1 MDQKK
6 PTFED
11 LVGTKDVQEWTNDVT
26 DGELSVVSG
35 LANKQLELAL
45 QVSELEAN
53 LKAKKEELRL
63 TSEQELPDA
72 MQAAGLTQITLCT
85 GEKISINEFYKAH
98 ISKANQEKAYE
109 WLVSNGHEGLIKN
122 EVLLKFGR
130 EETEVVNQTVSALQS
145 RGLSPEVRQSI
156 HPSTLRAFIKEQFTS
171 GNDIPTEP
179 FGIYIGTKAII
190 KKD

>member
-1 MDQKK
+1 MTK

-11 LVGTKDVQEWTNDVT
+11 LIGTEDVQEWTNDVT
-26 DGELSVVSG
+26 DGELSIVSN
-35 LANKQLELAL
+35 LANKQLKLATE
-45 QVSELEAN
+45 VAELEAS

-72 MQAAGLTQITLCT
+72 MQQAGLTQIKLSS
-85 GEKISINEFYKAH
+85 GENISINEFYNAH
-98 ISKANQEKAYE
+98 ISKANQEKAYG
-109 WLVSNGHEGLIKN
+109 WLVANGHEGLIKN

-130 EETEVVNQTVSALQS
+130 EETGVVDETVSALQS
-145 RGLSPEVRQSI
+145 RGLSPEVRQSV
-156 HPSTLRAFIKEQFTS
+156 HPSTLKAFVKEQFTT

>member
-1 MDQKK
+1 MNQK
-6 PTFED
+6 PTFEE
-11 LVGTKDVQEWTNDVT
+11 LVGNTEAQQWDTDVS
-26 DGELSVVSG
+26 DGELSIVSA
-35 LANKQLELAL
+35 LANKQLQLATE
-45 QVSELEAN
+45 VAELEAD

-72 MQAAGLTQITLCT
+72 MQAAGLTQIKLNS
-85 GEKISINEFYKAH
+85 GENISINEFYNAH

-109 WLVSNGHEGLIKN
+109 WLTANGHEGLIKN

-130 EETEVVNQTVSALQS
+130 EESLVVDETVSALQA
-145 RGLSPEVRQSI
+145 RGLSPQVRQSV
-156 HPSTLRAFIKEQFTS
+156 HPSTLKAFVKEQFTS

-179 FGIYIGTKAII
+179 FGIYIGTKATI

>member
-1 MDQKK
+1 MNEK

-11 LVGTKDVQEWTNDVT
+11 LVSTDDVQEWTNNVT
-26 DGELSVVSG
+26 DGELTIVSD
-35 LANKQLELAL
+35 LANKQLKLAT
-45 QVSELEAN
+45 QVAELEAD

-72 MQAAGLTQITLCT
+72 MQQAGLTQITLSS
-85 GEKISINEFYKAH
+85 GEKISINEFYNAH

-130 EETEVVNQTVSALQS
+130 EENEVVNETVYALQA
-145 RGLSPEVRQSI
+145 RGLSPEVRQSV
-156 HPSTLRAFIKEQFTS
+156 HPSTLKAFVKEQITG

-179 FGIYIGTKAII
+179 FGIYIGTKATI

>member
-1 MDQKK
+1 MNKK

-11 LVGTKDVQEWTNDVT
+11 LVGKEDIQEWSNKVS
-26 DGELSVVSG
+26 DGELSIVSN
-35 LANKQLELAL
+35 LANKQLKLATELK
-45 QVSELEAN
+45 QLEVD

-72 MQAAGLTQITLCT
+72 MQAAGLTQIVLST
-85 GEKISINEFYKAH
+85 GEKISINAH
-98 ISKANQEKAYE
+98 ISKANQEVAYQ
-109 WLVSNGHEGLIKN
+109 WLIKNGHAGLIKN
-122 EVLLKFGR
+122 EVLLKFDRG
-130 EETEVVNQTVSALQS
+130 EDEKVAQTVSALQA
-145 RGLSPEVRQSI
+145 RGLSPNVRQSV
-156 HPSTLRAFIKEQFTS
+156 HHSSLKAFVKEQFTA

>member
-1 MDQKK
+1 MNEK
-6 PTFED
+6 PTFEE
-11 LVGTKDVQEWTNDVT
+11 LVGNTEAQQWDNDVS
-26 DGELSVVSG
+26 DGELSIVSA
-35 LANKQLELAL
+35 LANKQLQLVTEVA
-45 QVSELEAN
+45 ELEAD

-72 MQAAGLTQITLCT
+72 MQAAGLTQIKLNS
-85 GEKISINEFYKAH
+85 GENITINEFYNAH

-109 WLVSNGHEGLIKN
+109 WLTANGHEGLIKN

-130 EETEVVNQTVSALQS
+130 EESLVVDETVFALQA
-145 RGLSPEVRQSI
+145 RGLSPQVRQSV
-156 HPSTLRAFIKEQFTS
+156 HPSTLKAFVKEQFTS

-179 FGIYIGTKAII
+179 FGIYIGTKATI

>member
-1 MDQKK
+1 MSKK

-11 LVGTKDVQEWTNDVT
+11 LVGTADVQEWTNDVT
-26 DGELSVVSG
+26 DGELSIVST
-35 LANKQLELAL
+35 LANKQLKLATE
-45 QVSELEAN
+45 VAELEAG

-72 MQAAGLTQITLCT
+72 MQAAGLTQIRLST
-85 GEKISINEFYKAH
+85 GENITIKEFYNAH

-122 EVLLKFGR
+122 EVLMKFGR
-130 EETEVVNQTVSALQS
+130 EESEVVEQTVSALQS
-145 RGLSPEVRQSI
+145 RGLSPEVRQSV
-156 HPSTLRAFIKEQFTS
+156 HPSTLKAFVKEQFTS

-179 FGIYIGTKAII
+179 FGIYIGTKATI

>member
-11 LVGTKDVQEWTNDVT
+11 LVGTKDVQEWTNNVT
-26 DGELSVVSG
+26 DGELSVVSN
-35 LANKQLELAL
+35 LANKQLKLAT
-45 QVSELEAN
+45 QVEELEN
-53 LKAKKEELRL
+53 ELKAKKEELRL

-72 MQAAGLTQITLCT
+72 MQSAGLTQIVLST
-85 GEKISINEFYKAH
+85 GEKISINEFYKAY
-98 ISKANQEKAYE
+98 ISKANQAKAYE
-109 WLVSNGHEGLIKN
+109 WLVANGHEGLIKN
-122 EVLLKFGR
+122 EVLLRFGR
-130 EETEVVNQTVSALQS
+130 EESEVVDQTVSALQS

-156 HPSTLRAFIKEQFTS
+156 HPSTLRAFVKEQFTS

>member
-1 MDQKK
+1 MNEK

-11 LVGTKDVQEWTNDVT
+11 LVGTDNVQEWTNNVT
-26 DGELSVVSG
+26 DGELTIVSD
-35 LANKQLELAL
+35 LANKQLKLATE
-45 QVSELEAN
+45 VSELEAD

-72 MQAAGLTQITLCT
+72 MQQAGLTQITLSS
-85 GEKISINEFYKAH
+85 GEKIAINEFYNAH

-109 WLVSNGHEGLIKN
+109 WRVTNGHEGLIKN

-130 EETEVVNQTVSALQS
+130 EETEVVDETVSALQS
-145 RGLSPEVRQSI
+145 RGLSPEVRQSV
-156 HPSTLRAFIKEQFTS
+156 HPSTLKAFVKEQITS

-179 FGIYIGTKAII
+179 FGIYIGTKATI

>member
-1 MDQKK
+1 MNEK

-11 LVGTKDVQEWTNDVT
+11 LVGTSDAQQWDNDVS
-26 DGELSVVSG
+26 DGELSIVSS
-35 LANKQLELAL
+35 LANKQLQLATE
-45 QVSELEAN
+45 VAELEAN

-72 MQAAGLTQITLCT
+72 MQAAGLTQIKLNS
-85 GEKISINEFYKAH
+85 GENISINEFYNAH

-109 WLVSNGHEGLIKN
+109 WLTQNGHEGLIKN

-130 EETEVVNQTVSALQS
+130 EESLVVDETVSALQA
-145 RGLSPEVRQSI
+145 RGLSPQVRQSV
-156 HPSTLRAFIKEQFTS
+156 HPSTLKAFVKEQITT

-179 FGIYIGTKAII
+179 FGIYIGTKATI

>member
-1 MDQKK
+1 MNEK

-11 LVGTKDVQEWTNDVT
+11 LVGTNEVQEWTNEVS
-26 DGELSVVSG
+26 DGELNIVSD
-35 LANKQLELAL
+35 LAKKQLQLAR
-45 QVSELEAN
+45 QVATLEED

-72 MQAAGLTQITLCT
+72 MQAAGLNQIVLNT
-85 GEKISINEFYKAH
+85 GEKISINEFYNAH
-98 ISKANQEKAYE
+98 ISKANQEVAYQ
-109 WLVSNGHEGLIKN
+109 WLVENGHEGLIKN

-130 EETEVVNQTVSALQS
+130 EESTVVDETVYALQS
-145 RGLSPEVRQSI
+145 RGLSPEVRQSV
-156 HPSTLRAFIKEQFTS
+156 HPSTLKAFVKEQFTS

>member
-1 MDQKK
+1 MNK

-11 LVGTKDVQEWTNDVT
+11 LIGTESVEEWTNDVT
-26 DGELSVVSG
+26 DGELSIVST
-35 LANKQLELAL
+35 LANKQLKLATEVK
-45 QVSELEAN
+45 QLEVD

-72 MQAAGLTQITLCT
+72 MQAAGLTQIVLST
-85 GEKISINEFYKAH
+85 GEKISINEFYNAH
-98 ISKANQEKAYE
+98 ISKANQEVAYQ
-109 WLVSNGHEGLIKN
+109 WLIKNGHAGLIKN
-122 EVLLKFGR
+122 EVLLKFDRG
-130 EETEVVNQTVSALQS
+130 EDEKVAQTVSALQA
-145 RGLSPEVRQSI
+145 RGLSPNVRQSV
-156 HPSTLRAFIKEQFTS
+156 HHSSLKAFVKEQFTA

>member
-1 MDQKK
+1 MNQK
-6 PTFED
+6 PTFEE
-11 LVGTKDVQEWTNDVT
+11 LVGNTDAQQWDTDVS
-26 DGELSVVSG
+26 DGELSIVSA
-35 LANKQLELAL
+35 LANKQLQLATE
-45 QVSELEAN
+45 VAELEAD

-72 MQAAGLTQITLCT
+72 MQAAGLTQIKLST
-85 GEKISINEFYKAH
+85 GENISINEFYNAH

-109 WLVSNGHEGLIKN
+109 WLTANGHEGLIKN

-130 EETEVVNQTVSALQS
+130 EESTVVDETVSALQA
-145 RGLSPEVRQSI
+145 RGLSPQVRQSV
-156 HPSTLRAFIKEQFTS
+156 HPSTLKAFVKEQFTS

-179 FGIYIGTKAII
+179 FGIYIGTKATI

>member
-1 MDQKK
+1 MNEK
-6 PTFED
+6 PTFEE
-11 LVGTKDVQEWTNDVT
+11 LVGNTEAQQWDNDVS
-26 DGELSVVSG
+26 DGELSIVSA
-35 LANKQLELAL
+35 LANKQLQLVTEVA
-45 QVSELEAN
+45 ELEAD

-72 MQAAGLTQITLCT
+72 MQAAGLTQIKLNS
-85 GEKISINEFYKAH
+85 GENISINEFYNAH

-109 WLVSNGHEGLIKN
+109 WLTANGHEGLIKN

-130 EETEVVNQTVSALQS
+130 EESSVVDETVFALQA
-145 RGLSPEVRQSI
+145 RGLSPQVRQSV
-156 HPSTLRAFIKEQFTS
+156 HPSTLKAFVKEQFTS

-179 FGIYIGTKAII
+179 FGIYIGTKATI

>member
-1 MDQKK
+1 MNEK

-11 LVGTKDVQEWTNDVT
+11 LIGSENVQEWTNNVT
-26 DGELSVVSG
+26 DGELTIVSD
-35 LANKQLELAL
+35 LANKQLTLATH
-45 QVSELEAN
+45 VSELEAE

-72 MQAAGLTQITLCT
+72 MQQAGLTQITLSS
-85 GEKISINEFYKAH
+85 GEKISINEFYNAH

-109 WLVSNGHEGLIKN
+109 WLATNGHEGLIKN

-130 EETEVVNQTVSALQS
+130 EETEVVDETVSALQS
-145 RGLSPEVRQSI
+145 RGLSPEVRQSV
-156 HPSTLRAFIKEQFTS
+156 HPSTLKAFVKEQITS

-179 FGIYIGTKAII
+179 FGIYIGTKATI

>member
-1 MDQKK
+1 MNKK

-11 LVGTKDVQEWTNDVT
+11 LVGKEDIQEWSNEVS
-26 DGELSVVSG
+26 DGELSIVSN
-35 LANKQLELAL
+35 LANKQLKLATELK
-45 QVSELEAN
+45 QLEVD

-72 MQAAGLTQITLCT
+72 MQAAGLTQIVLST
-85 GEKISINEFYKAH
+85 GEKISINEFYNAH
-98 ISKANQEKAYE
+98 ISKANQEIAYQ
-109 WLVSNGHEGLIKN
+109 WLIKNGHAGLIKN
-122 EVLLKFGR
+122 EVLLKFDRG
-130 EETEVVNQTVSALQS
+130 EDEKVAQTVSALQA
-145 RGLSPEVRQSI
+145 RGLSPNVRQSV
-156 HPSTLRAFIKEQFTS
+156 HHSSLKAFVKEQFTA

>member
-1 MDQKK
+1 MTEK

-11 LVGTKDVQEWTNDVT
+11 LIGTENVQEWTNDVT
-26 DGELSVVSG
+26 DGELSIVST
-35 LANKQLELAL
+35 LANKQLKLATE
-45 QVSELEAN
+45 VAELEAG

-72 MQAAGLTQITLCT
+72 MQQAGLTQIKLSS
-85 GEKISINEFYKAH
+85 GENISINEFYNAH
-98 ISKANQEKAYE
+98 ISKANQEKAYG
-109 WLVSNGHEGLIKN
+109 WLVANGHEGLIKN

-130 EETEVVNQTVSALQS
+130 EETGVVDETVSALQS
-145 RGLSPEVRQSI
+145 RGLSPEVRQSV
-156 HPSTLRAFIKEQFTS
+156 HPSTLKAFVKEQFTT

>member
-1 MDQKK
+1 MIENK

-11 LVGTKDVQEWTNDVT
+11 LVGTADVQEWTNDVT
-26 DGELSVVSG
+26 DGELSIVST
-35 LANKQLELAL
+35 LANKQLKLAT
-45 QVSELEAN
+45 QVSEIEAD

-72 MQAAGLTQITLCT
+72 MQSAGLTQITLST
-85 GEKISINEFYKAH
+85 GEKISINEFYNAH

-130 EETEVVNQTVSALQS
+130 EESDVVDETVSALQS
-145 RGLSPEVRQSI
+145 RGLSPEVRQSV
-156 HPSTLRAFIKEQFTS
+156 HPSTLKAFVKEQFTS

-179 FGIYIGTKAII
+179 FGIYIGTKATI

>member
-1 MDQKK
+1 MAEK

-11 LVGTKDVQEWTNDVT
+11 LVGTENVQEWTNEVS
-26 DGELSVVSG
+26 DGELSTVSN
-35 LANKQLELAL
+35 LASKQLKLTAELAT
-45 QVSELEAN
+45 LEAE

-72 MQAAGLTQITLCT
+72 MQAAGLTQIILST
-85 GEKISINEFYKAH
+85 GEKISIKEFYSAH
-98 ISKANQEKAYE
+98 ISKANQEKAYQ
-109 WLVSNGHEGLIKN
+109 WLLSNGHEGLIKN

-130 EETEVVNQTVSALQS
+130 EESETVKETVSALQS
-145 RGLSPEVRQSI
+145 RGLAPEIRQSI
-156 HPSTLRAFIKEQFTS
+156 HPSTLKAFVREQLTT

-179 FGIYIGTKAII
+179 FGIYIGTKATI

>member
-1 MDQKK
+1 MNEK

-11 LVGTKDVQEWTNDVT
+11 LVGTADVQEWTNEVT
-26 DGELSVVSG
+26 DGELSIVSN
-35 LANKQLELAL
+35 LANKQLKLATE
-45 QVSELEAN
+45 VAELEAS

-72 MQAAGLTQITLCT
+72 MQAAGLTQIRLSS
-85 GEKISINEFYKAH
+85 GENITINEFYNAH

-122 EVLLKFGR
+122 EVLMKFGR
-130 EETEVVNQTVSALQS
+130 DESEIVEQTVSALQS
-145 RGLSPEVRQSI
+145 RGLSPEVRQSV
-156 HPSTLRAFIKEQFTS
+156 HPSTLKAFVKEQITT

>member
-72 MQAAGLTQITLCT
+72 MQAAGLTQITLST

-156 HPSTLRAFIKEQFTS
+156 HPSTLRAYIKEQFTS

>member
-1 MDQKK
+1 MNEK
-6 PTFED
+6 PTFEE
-11 LVGTKDVQEWTNDVT
+11 LVGNTEAQQWDNDVS
-26 DGELSVVSG
+26 DGELSIVSA
-35 LANKQLELAL
+35 LANKQLQLVTDVA
-45 QVSELEAN
+45 ELEAD

-72 MQAAGLTQITLCT
+72 MQAAGLTQIKLST
-85 GEKISINEFYKAH
+85 GENISITEFYNAH

-109 WLVSNGHEGLIKN
+109 WLTANGHEGLIKN

-130 EETEVVNQTVSALQS
+130 EESLVVDETVSALQA
-145 RGLSPEVRQSI
+145 RGLSPQVRQSV
-156 HPSTLRAFIKEQFTS
+156 HPSTLKAFVKEQFTS

-179 FGIYIGTKAII
+179 FGIYIGTKATI

>member
-11 LVGTKDVQEWTNDVT
+11 LVGTNDVQEWTNNVS
-26 DGELSVVSG
+26 DGELSKVSN
-35 LANKQLELAL
+35 LANRQLELAA
-45 QVSELEAN
+45 QVLELEAK
-53 LKAKKEELRL
+53 LRAKKEEFRL

-72 MQAAGLTQITLCT
+72 MQSVGLTQITLST
-85 GEKISINEFYKAH
+85 GERISINEFYSAH

-130 EETEVVNQTVSALQS
+130 EEVEVVNETVSALQS

-156 HPSTLRAFIKEQFTS
+156 HPSTLKAFVKEQFTS

-179 FGIYIGTKAII
+179 FGIYIGTKATI

>member
-1 MDQKK
+1 MNQK
-6 PTFED
+6 PTFEE
-11 LVGTKDVQEWTNDVT
+11 LVGTTDAQQWDTDVS
-26 DGELSVVSG
+26 DGELSIVSA
-35 LANKQLELAL
+35 LANKQLQLATE
-45 QVSELEAN
+45 VAELEAD

-72 MQAAGLTQITLCT
+72 MQAAGLTQIKLNS
-85 GEKISINEFYKAH
+85 GENISINEFYNAH

-109 WLVSNGHEGLIKN
+109 WLTANGHEGLIKN

-130 EETEVVNQTVSALQS
+130 EESTVVDETVSALQA
-145 RGLSPEVRQSI
+145 RGLSPQVRQSV
-156 HPSTLRAFIKEQFTS
+156 HPSTLKAFVKEQFTS

-179 FGIYIGTKAII
+179 FGIYIGTKATI

>member
-1 MDQKK
+1 MNEK

-11 LVGTKDVQEWTNDVT
+11 LVGTESVEEWTNDVS
-26 DGELSVVSG
+26 DGELNIVSD
-35 LANKQLELAL
+35 LAKKQLQLAR
-45 QVSELEAN
+45 QVATLEED

-72 MQAAGLTQITLCT
+72 MQAAGLNQIVLST
-85 GEKISINEFYKAH
+85 GEKISIGEFYNAH
-98 ISKANQEKAYE
+98 ISKANQEVAYQ
-109 WLVSNGHEGLIKN
+109 WLVENGHEGLIKN

-130 EETEVVNQTVSALQS
+130 EESTVVDETVSALQS
-145 RGLSPEVRQSI
+145 RGLSPEVRQSV
-156 HPSTLRAFIKEQFTS
+156 HPSTLKAFVKEQFTS

-179 FGIYIGTKAII
+179 FGIYIGTKATI

>member
-1 MDQKK
+1 MSKK

-11 LVGTKDVQEWTNDVT
+11 LVGSADVQEWTNEVT
-26 DGELSVVSG
+26 DGELSIVSN
-35 LANKQLELAL
+35 LANKQLKLATE
-45 QVSELEAN
+45 VAELEAS

-72 MQAAGLTQITLCT
+72 MQAAGLTQIRLSS
-85 GEKISINEFYKAH
+85 GENITINEFYNAH

-122 EVLLKFGR
+122 EVLMKFGR
-130 EETEVVNQTVSALQS
+130 DESEIVEQTVSALQS
-145 RGLSPEVRQSI
+145 RGLSPEVRQSV
-156 HPSTLRAFIKEQFTS
+156 HPSTLKAFVKEQFTS

-179 FGIYIGTKAII
+179 FGIYIGTKATI